1 MFEILVR
8 NHTLWKSLWFGS
20 PCKCTSKEKWGL
32 PKERLF
38 VDLLRI
44 TRIFFCTFQ
53 IPCCLQWKWSD
64 TWHSTEIILITFHSY
79 FCNKDVRKQLRKM
92 NGNATEKNRKDCLKK
107 IWESSSSIPNPF
119 SKALFLKDIVRWG
132 FSFNPFNYL
141 LPITKGMKTRVVDSH
156 YSMVINCQRKTSH
169 ILWKVWRRCGTLF

>member
-32 PKERLF
+32 PKEPVRGFAKDNSNLF
-38 VDLLRI
+38 LYVPPNPMLL
-44 TRIFFCTFQ
+44 TMKM
-53 IPCCLQWKWSD
+53 KW
-64 TWHSTEIILITFHSY
+64 HVALKILITFHSY

-156 YSMVINCQRKTSH
+156 YSMVINCQRKTRHS
-169 ILWKVWRRCGTLF
+169 LWKVWRRCGTLF

>member
-1 MFEILVR
+1 MYF
-8 NHTLWKSLWFGS
+8 KGD
-20 PCKCTSKEKWGL
+20 WGL

-44 TRIFFCTFQ
+44 TRIFFCTSKSHVAYNENEVTRG
-53 IPCCLQWKWSD
+53 ILHTK
-64 TWHSTEIILITFHSY
+64 IILITFHSY

-156 YSMVINCQRKTSH
+156 YSMVINCQRKTRD
-169 ILWKVWRRCGTLF
+169 ILLESLKKVWNLILVIGL

>member
-1 MFEILVR
+1 MYFKREV
-8 NHTLWKSLWFGS
+8 
-20 PCKCTSKEKWGL
+20 
-32 PKERLF
+32 
-38 VDLLRI
+38 RI
-44 TRIFFCTFQ
+44 TKGAFVRGFAKDNSNLFLYLQ

-156 YSMVINCQRKTSH
+156 YSMVINCQRKTRHS
-169 ILWKVWRRCGTLF
+169 LESLKKVWNLILVIGL

>member
-1 MFEILVR
+1 MYFKREV
-8 NHTLWKSLWFGS
+8 
-20 PCKCTSKEKWGL
+20 
-32 PKERLF
+32 
-38 VDLLRI
+38 RI
-44 TRIFFCTFQ
+44 TKRAFVRGFAKDNSNLFLYVPPNPMLLTMKM
-53 IPCCLQWKWSD
+53 KW
-64 TWHSTEIILITFHSY
+64 HVALKILITFHSY

-156 YSMVINCQRKTSH
+156 YSMVINCQRKTRH